1 MPTEETVEM
10 SSITEI
16 LKQAETAPP
25 DHENIIRLLSVT
37 ENSERQEL
45 YTAARN
51 LKYSV
56 SGKFVSLRGLVE
68 FSNICCCD
76 CFYCGVR
83 KSNPN
88 FRRYTM
94 SIEEIVSCAEKAAAF
109 GYGSL
114 VLQSG
119 ERSDADFVD
128 FVEKVLL
135 KIRHLHLG
143 VTLSCGVQT
152 LETYQRWHAAGA
164 SRYLL
169 RIESSSKEIFNK
181 IHPEEITWES
191 RVEAL
196 QNLRKADYQ
205 LGTGVMIGLP
215 GQTIE
220 DLANDIEF
228 FRTVDADMI
237 GMGPYLP
244 QDCTPMG
251 KLYPDFPGDAEKK
264 LLLTLNMI
272 AVVRLTLRD
281 VNIAS
286 TTALQTIDPVSG
298 RERGLLAGANVIM
311 PNVGDTEFRHDY
323 QLYNGKPDLD
333 ENAFAVREKLL
344 NSLRNIGE
352 EPLFNALGDSKHY
365 HAGKN

>member
-1 MPTEETVEM
+1 M
-10 SSITEI
+10 SKITEI
-16 LKQAETAPP
+16 LNRAEKMPP
-25 DHENIIRLLSVT
+25 EREEIIRLLSVT
-37 ENSERQEL
+37 DEEERQEL

-56 SGKFVSLRGLVE
+56 TGKYVSLRGLVE

-76 CFYCGVR
+76 CLYCGVR
-83 KSNPN
+83 KSNTG

-94 SIEEIVSCAEKAAAF
+94 DIGEIVKCAEKAADF

-135 KIRHLHLG
+135 KIRYLQLG
-143 VTLSCGVQT
+143 ITLSCGVQNP
-152 LETYQRWHAAGA
+152 ETYQKWRDAGA
-164 SRYLL
+164 TRYLL
-169 RIESSSKEIFNK
+169 RIESSSKKIFNQ
-181 IHPEEITWES
+181 IHPPEISWES
-191 RVEAL
+191 RLKAL
-196 QNLRKADYQ
+196 QNLRQADYQ

-215 GQTIE
+215 GQTVE
-220 DLANDIEF
+220 DLADDIEF
-228 FRTVDADMI
+228 FRKIDADMI
-237 GMGPYLP
+237 GMGPFLP

-251 KLYPDFPGDAEKK
+251 RMYPDFPGDAEKK
-264 LLLTLNMI
+264 LLQTLNMI
-272 AVVRLTLRD
+272 AVTRLVLRD

-286 TTALQTIDPVSG
+286 TTALQTIDPESG

-333 ENAFAVREKLL
+333 ENALEVREKLL
-344 NSLRNIGE
+344 ASLLKIGE
-352 EPLFNALGDSKHY
+352 KPLFNAPGDSRHY
-365 HAGKN
+365 QARKN